1 MAYDRD
7 RVMTSGQIE
16 DLITMQLQ
24 AVKDWCL
31 NNVDSF
37 AVMQVIAAGLDEANR
52 EIVPGNSAAKLQVL
66 NSSLNKIYEVLMN
79 KGADVANTKLAELAE
94 VIASMTSSHEVCLIG
109 ASGTKYSAGEWQ
121 LYTEMHGTQPEN
133 AAVPA
138 IITPYESFVIAP
150 VFTTLQYGTTGS
162 TVTGLFA
169 SQTGS
174 FVNVLQNNLIF
185 AGYENTRRTLLFA
198 DPDVLG
204 WKQWDANDKET
215 NWGSIPCIHFA
226 SHAEMIAANRTL
238 QYDQQIYV
246 VDNDETITDG
256 SASTSIAYYWNGAS
270 YTKRFQVPLTDTQKI
285 KGAPVAKYCWN
296 FKAWEGD
303 TRQWFGPTI
312 NHLLLMHVYKAE
324 IDTCLY
330 ALNRGTLPADTV
342 WTMQEISVNGQYS
355 VALSSGQVGNTSKYG
370 STGVVAVAALKQ

>member
-1 MAYDRD
+1 
-7 RVMTSGQIE
+7 
-16 DLITMQLQ
+16 
-24 AVKDWCL
+24 
-31 NNVDSF
+31 
-37 AVMQVIAAGLDEANR
+37 
-52 EIVPGNSAAKLQVL
+52 
-66 NSSLNKIYEVLMN
+66 MN

-121 LYTEMHGTQPEN
+121 LYTETHGTQPEN

-204 WKQWDANDKET
+204 WKQWDASDKET

-296 FKAWEGD
+296 FKAWDGD

-312 NHLLLMHVYKAE
+312 NHLLLMHVYKPE

-330 ALNRGTLPADTV
+330 ALNHSTLPTGLV
-342 WTMQEISVNGQYS
+342 WAVQENHANLQYCVS
-355 VALSSGQVGNTSKYG
+355 LSSGQVNYNTKFSSY
-370 STGVVAVAALKQ
+370 GVVAVAALKQ

>member
-1 MAYDRD
+1 MNYSQDRA
-7 RVMTSGQIE
+7 MTTGQVE
-16 DLITMQLQ
+16 DIMTMLLQ

-31 NNVDSF
+31 QNIDSF

-52 EIVPGNSAAKLQVL
+52 EEIKGNAAVKLQAL
-66 NSSLNKIYEVLMN
+66 NSSLYKIYEVLMN
-79 KGADVANTKLAELAE
+79 KGADVADTKLSELAE

-121 LYTEMHGTQPEN
+121 LYTETHGTQPEN

-204 WKQWDANDKET
+204 WKQWDASDKET

-312 NHLLLMHVYKAE
+312 NHLLLMHVYKPE

-330 ALNRGTLPADTV
+330 ALNRSPLPAGHV
-342 WTMQEISVNGQYS
+342 WAMQEASANPQYC
-355 VALSSGQVGNTSKYG
+355 VTLSSGQVNGNGKVYS
-370 STGVVAVAALKQ
+370 SGVVAVAALKQ